1 MAQGRR
7 SRLIIRRVDPWTILK
22 FSVLLYL
29 SMYFVVLV
37 AGIVLW
43 TVATATGVRGNIES
57 FLGEL
62 IASDR
67 FKFEASQI
75 LRSSVIGG
83 ALLVVIG
90 CAANVLMAVLFNLI
104 SDVVGGIGI
113 SVEERPP
120 RRTRARSKEQQQG
133 RAVTARADGTEQ
145 PGLVEQ
151 GRVRPWQRRL
161 ARPPQ
166 PPARGSRSKP

>member
-1 MAQGRR
+1 MKLTTDNLRAAGSRRGDTAEVVPQRRQMPQGRR

-29 SMYFVVLV
+29 SMYFVILV

-43 TVATATGVRGNIES
+43 GAASASGVRGNIES

-62 IASDR
+62 IAAEDFQ
-67 FKFEASQI
+67 FKADQI

-83 ALLVVIG
+83 AILVAVG
-90 CAANVLMAVLFNLI
+90 SLANVLMAVLFNLI

-120 RRTRARSKEQQQG
+120 RRRRNAKRTPTNRERSNE
-133 RAVTARADGTEQ
+133 VTSD
-145 PGLVEQ
+145 L
-151 GRVRPWQRRL
+151 
-161 ARPPQ
+161 
-166 PPARGSRSKP
+166 GS